1 MLKNYLLVA
10 IRNIFRSKAS
20 SLINI
25 VGLGLGIGVFILIFL
40 FISQEYKVDNFIKE
54 KEKIYRL
61 EFGEWAL
68 LGPGFANFAEMHCP
82 DVDEAVSVTSYFI
95 DDEVI
100 TQQDRVFRV
109 DGYMPVTNNFISFFD
124 FEILQGRVLNP
135 LDDKY
140 DIVLTESE
148 AKRLF
153 GNENPIGKII
163 TVYDEHNFT
172 VTAVIED
179 PTFFHLPFKALFSFD
194 ILQVF
199 YGWDE
204 IESKLFNNM
213 NNPTYLKLVSPDSKN
228 VVAERL
234 NLKLEELMGSKP
246 PFELRLRPVSD
257 IYFNGALSFEGKVK
271 HGNPRFIGV
280 MIVVAILI
288 LILACVNYINLSTAR
303 ASTRAKEIAIR
314 KAIGGSRFSI
324 ISQFLGESVLTALFA
339 MLIGVALAE
348 LLASFFGSLV
358 ERDLSSAALITPLS
372 IFYLFIS
379 AIIIGIISGL
389 YPSFYLSSFS
399 TNAVLKGNLVKGAKS
414 GFLRKLL
421 IGFQFFVS
429 VALIISTLVIFSQL
443 NYFTRFDVG
452 FDKEQIVNLR
462 IPRKTSYGFDVFKDK
477 VMQTPGVKGVT
488 RSNAKMGSIKWQE
501 SYKDMQGNMHNY
513 SYHPVDPDYI
523 DVLGLEIIQ
532 GRSFE
537 WDRPADKNYAVVINE
552 TLADM
557 LETENPIGE
566 KLEGGWSTRE
576 IIGVVKDFNF
586 NSLHSNIGPLV
597 LCYRG
602 SAYNT
607 YNIKINVS
615 QLHETLDNLRI
626 IWNDY
631 AIEEP
636 FEYTF
641 LNDSFERLYRS
652 EMRMGQMFGYF
663 AVIAIFIGCMGLFGL
678 SDFMVQARVK
688 EMGIR
693 KVMGASSL
701 RIMGLLW
708 KEFALLVMAAN
719 VIAWP
724 AAYFAM
730 NTWLQDFPYRTS
742 ISILYFIAAFILSM
756 LIAFLTVSYH
766 TWRTAR
772 ANPVDALKYE

>member
-1 MLKNYLLVA
+1 MLKNYFLVA

-20 SLINI
+20 SFINI

-54 KEKIYRL
+54 KEQIYRL

-68 LGPGFANFAEMHCP
+68 LGPGFATFAEKQCP
-82 DVDEAVSVTSYFI
+82 EVEEAVSITNYFI
-95 DDEVI
+95 DNELVKVDEKVL
-100 TQQDRVFRV
+100 RV
-109 DGYMPVTNNFISFFD
+109 DGYMPVTNNFISFFG
-124 FEILQGRVLNP
+124 FEILKGKEANP
-135 LDDKY
+135 LAGKY
-140 DIVLTESE
+140 DLVLTQSE

-153 GNENPIGKII
+153 GNEDPIGKIV
-163 TVYDEHNFT
+163 TLYDKHNFT
-172 VTAVIED
+172 VSAVVED

-194 ILQVF
+194 ILQVL
-199 YGWDE
+199 YGWDDVD
-204 IESKLFNNM
+204 SKLVNNM
-213 NNPTYLKLVSPDSKN
+213 NNPTYVKLVSPELKDD
-228 VVAERL
+228 VADRL
-234 NLKLEELMGSKP
+234 NSKLEEIMGSKP
-246 PFELRLRPVSD
+246 PFVMNLRSVSD
-257 IYFNGALSFEGKVK
+257 IYFNGAISFEGKVR
-271 HGNPRFIGV
+271 HGNPKFIGV
-280 MIVVAILI
+280 MIIVAILI

-314 KAIGGSRFSI
+314 KAVGGSRFSI
-324 ISQFLGESVLTALFA
+324 ISQFLGESVLTTFFA
-339 MLIGVALAE
+339 MFIGVAFAE
-348 LLASFFGSLV
+348 LLSPFFGSLV
-358 ERDLSSAALITPLS
+358 ERDLASAALITPLS
-372 IFYLFIS
+372 ILYMLVS
-379 AIIIGIISGL
+379 AVVIGIVSGL

-399 TNAVLKGNLVKGAKS
+399 TNAVLKGNLAKGAKS
-414 GFLRKLL
+414 GMLRKLL
-421 IGFQFFVS
+421 IVFQFFVS
-429 VALIISTLVIFSQL
+429 VALIISTLIIFSQL
-443 NYFTRFDVG
+443 SYFTKFDVG

-477 VMQTPGVKGVT
+477 VTQIPGVKGVT

-501 SYKDMQGNMHNY
+501 SYKDKQGNMYNY

-523 DVLGLEIIQ
+523 DVLGLEIIK

-537 WDRPADKNYAVVINE
+537 WDRPADKNYAVVVNE
-552 TLADM
+552 TLASM
-557 LETENPIGE
+557 LDTENPIGY

-576 IIGVVKDFNF
+576 VIGVVKDFNF

-602 SAYNT
+602 SSYNT
-607 YNIKINVS
+607 YNIKIDVAQLS
-615 QLHETLDNLRI
+615 QSLDDIRI

-631 AIEEP
+631 AVEEP
-636 FEYTF
+636 FQYTF
-641 LNDSFERLYRS
+641 LNESFERLYRS

-693 KVMGASSL
+693 KVLGATSL
-701 RIMGLLW
+701 RIMGLLGQ
-708 KEFALLVMAAN
+708 EFALLVIFAN
-719 VIAWP
+719 ILAWP
-724 AAYFAM
+724 VTYFAM
-730 NTWLQDFPYRTS
+730 NTWLQDFPYKTS
-742 ISILYFIAAFILSM
+742 INILYFIVALFLSL